1 MEYNDDYI
9 IHDIC
14 TCILLYNYNVQQI
27 YNVVK

>member
-9 IHDIC
+9 IHDIS

-27 YNVVK
+27 YNVV